1 MFSKYVPNREENEWR
16 NEWIY
21 FMSRFCTFWFFLSV
35 SCQFDLI
42 SYSDGVENLSLN
54 PEEKKI
60 NSDPL
65 RISQHRYQNEGN
77 KNHCVHWLETP
88 FFLEAFTLDI
98 QFLQFPLAA
107 WNQAFRRKKW
117 EEWALHAAWEASSK
131 RHSWHL
137 EQTRHTSPCI
147 SLCQEESEMNFFV
160 LSSWILNHKV
170 LSRYR
175 DWF

>member
-1 MFSKYVPNREENEWR
+1 MNES
-16 NEWIY
+16 ISCPG
-21 FMSRFCTFWFFLSV
+21 FVSFVFFY
-35 SCQFDLI
+35 QFLANLI
-42 SYSDGVENLSLN
+42 WYPTGWCFRNLSLN
-54 PEEKKI
+54 PQKKI
-60 NSDPL
+60 NSNQL